1 VCVLC
6 VVLSGIETHSMKII
20 TPGAA
25 EGKDDFW
32 NGENTMDQAKEHL
45 EFLHEFHPEV
55 AACDIYDNSS
65 GHGCMAKDA
74 LNIDKLNISPGM
86 NRKTDV
92 LIRDGYYTIDE
103 TKIVQ
108 NLFFEIGDTLRV
120 VIKIGAALKKVI
132 IASYLFI
139 TF

>member
-1 VCVLC
+1 
-6 VVLSGIETHSMKII
+6 MKII

-25 EGKDDFW
+25 DGKDAFW
-32 NGENTMDQAKEHL
+32 NGENTMDQAQAHL

-55 AACDIYDNSS
+55 AACDTYDNSS

-92 LIRDGYYTIDE
+92 LIRDGYYTIDG

-108 NLFFEIGDTLRV
+108 NFFFKVGDTLRV
-120 VIKIGAALKKVI
+120 SIKMGGALKKVI
-132 IASYLFI
+132 IACNLFI
-139 TF
+139 TD